1 MRVSVAAFCVLA
13 VAVGACAREPS
24 EGALDEATSVVA
36 AFLQAQED
44 GDQQRLES
52 LIDPSKTNDGSGD
65 DGLGYIWSM
74 ITNGS
79 VDLEYDDL
87 EYEPLI
93 QIESQWSVDVSG
105 RYRIDQTSWVDFED
119 MTVFLTLIDGRWY
132 VEALE

>member
-1 MRVSVAAFCVLA
+1 M
-13 VAVGACAREPS
+13 
-24 EGALDEATSVVA
+24 
-36 AFLQAQED
+36 
-44 GDQQRLES
+44 
-52 LIDPSKTNDGSGD
+52 IDPSKTNDGSGD